1 MKFRQLTEYNTKNIF
16 LKISFRQFGVETIL
30 RLFTKKSKLSI
41 SLDQQSKI
49 LYNLFILYVRM
60 RAIEI
65 Y

>member
-1 MKFRQLTEYNTKNIF
+1 MKFRQLTECNTKNIF
-16 LKISFRQFGVETIL
+16 LKISFRQFGTETIP

>member
-16 LKISFRQFGVETIL
+16 LKISFRQFGVETIP

>member
-1 MKFRQLTEYNTKNIF
+1 MKFRQLTECNTKNIF
-16 LKISFRQFGVETIL
+16 LKISFRQFGAETIP

-60 RAIEI
+60 RAIEM